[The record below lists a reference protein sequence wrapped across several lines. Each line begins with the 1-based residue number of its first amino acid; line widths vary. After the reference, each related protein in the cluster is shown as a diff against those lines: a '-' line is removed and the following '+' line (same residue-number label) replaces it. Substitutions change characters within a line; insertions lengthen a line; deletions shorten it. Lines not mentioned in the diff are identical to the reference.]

1 MDAETLQRALR
12 HAETLRDPSP
22 STLTLNLNTPT
33 ARSVRSSFSSTPSAI
48 QNFERNIEDEAPQ
61 ERGTSAYR
69 RRHDLMDAVQRGIQE
84 YFASND
90 PNARNAIANDI
101 GSNFPT
107 LGNVLS
113 NPQVMQAVQGGNR
126 ESITQTILSAVHS
139 VGADTDTI
147 MRFIN
152 PFLPAPVR
160 AATGIIDNLANLA
173 NIYAEQFPRQSPIH
187 KGLKTFSR
195 NAKPITFGL
204 VGATSLYG
212 LSQGIGNIVSS
223 VRNLL
228 PWSATVIPPPPIS
241 DIGAGEIHS
250 TIGEYL
256 NDFIKVV
263 NSADIYK
270 NDSLAIQSIIGRTSG
285 LDINTSQ
292 NELELNVLSLLKRR
306 LIDTL
311 QDTDPVSDFSTAS
324 MKNRSLQFAPVNPR
338 NQGYP
343 TRII

>member
-1 MDAETLQRALR
+1 
-12 HAETLRDPSP
+12 
-22 STLTLNLNTPT
+22 
-33 ARSVRSSFSSTPSAI
+33 
-48 QNFERNIEDEAPQ
+48 
-61 ERGTSAYR
+61 
-69 RRHDLMDAVQRGIQE
+69 
-84 YFASND
+84 
-90 PNARNAIANDI
+90 
-101 GSNFPT
+101 
-107 LGNVLS
+107 
-113 NPQVMQAVQGGNR
+113 MQAVQGGNR

-139 VGADTDTI
+139 VGADTDVI

-160 AATGIIDNLANLA
+160 AATGIIDSLANLA

-270 NDSLAIQSIIGRTSG
+270 NDSLTIQSIIGRTSG

-343 TRII
+343 PRVI